1 MNSAVTAMDI
11 LESMTVDERI
21 AEVAKDVLSRTD
33 RYKSIP
39 ADDLATL
46 LGIDF
51 GPLETF
57 GDWELVSYVPLES
70 AESLLEDYG
79 ADWMLELLHKALSP
93 ERFEQLKDAT
103 EGLDAKSALSL
114 FSADEQRAMERLKQE
129 RDADG
134 EYRMEIAYCEVPSAY
149 DKLLMFEVL
158 IDDGEVSEDLRT
170 PYDRRDG
177 KIFDLTGCLIRHGK
191 PPAPSTGQC

>member
-1 MNSAVTAMDI
+1 MNSATTAIDI
-11 LESMTVDERI
+11 LESMTIDERI
-21 AEVAKDVLSRTD
+21 AEVAKDVLSGTD
-33 RYKSIP
+33 RYKSIA
-39 ADDLATL
+39 ADDLAKL
-46 LGIDF
+46 LGIVF

-57 GDWELVSYVPLES
+57 GDWEYVSYVPFAS
-70 AESLLEDYG
+70 AESLLEEYG
-79 ADWMLELLHKALSP
+79 ADEMLELLDKALSP
-93 ERFEQLKDAT
+93 ERLDQLKHAT

-114 FSADEQRAMERLKQE
+114 FTADEQRAMERLQQE
-129 RDADG
+129 HDASG
-134 EYRMEIAYCEVPSAY
+134 EYQMEIAYCEIPSAY

-191 PPAPSTGQC
+191 PPAPSTGQS